1 MIDEITREE
10 GICVFSELLAEITD
24 LTQCKE
30 SIGAYLSNLSINS
43 VIVTIMMIFMI
54 LGAVDKAMG
63 NKRGYGAAFDEG
75 FQAMGP
81 LAIAMV
87 GVIAAA
93 PVLSM
98 VLRPIVGPIYE
109 LLGSSPSIF
118 ATTLLL
124 ADSGGYP
131 LAVELAGND
140 IVMGQFAGIIV
151 GCTMGCILLFDIP
164 VALTLIQKKDRPLLA
179 CGILVGVITAPI
191 GCFVGGIVMN
201 AMTEYSMDLGTM
213 FFSLLPVI
221 LVAIVLAAG
230 LWFKPIA
237 LMNGFAKF
245 GAFVTGLIAI
255 FVAIAVF
262 QYETGIRFPLFHLM
276 VEAGADG
283 VSPLANSVEIL
294 GDIAFVLIGAFPMV
308 EFIKRHFGGA
318 LAKVGSKLGMNE
330 AASAGVVA
338 TLANNIPTF
347 QMMKDMNPK
356 GKLMNVAFASCAA
369 FMFGD
374 HLGFVAGVNSNMIV
388 PMIFAKLACGL
399 SALFL
404 ANLLAPQLLSKA
416 EKAAEDA

>member
-1 MIDEITREE
+1 M
-10 GICVFSELLAEITD
+10 FSELLAEITD

-140 IVMGQFAGIIV
+140 VVMGQFAGIIV

-221 LVAIVLAAG
+221 LVAVVLAAG

-276 VEAGADG
+276 VDAGTDG
-283 VSPLANSVEIL
+283 VSPLANSIEIL

-330 AASAGVVA
+330 AASAGIVA

>member
-1 MIDEITREE
+1 M
-10 GICVFSELLAEITD
+10 FSELLREITD
-24 LTQCKE
+24 LTPWKE
-30 SIGAYLSNLSINS
+30 SIDAYISNLSINS
-43 VIVTIMMIFMI
+43 VIVTIMMIFML
-54 LGAVDKAMG
+54 LGAIDKARG

-98 VLRPIVGPIYE
+98 VLRPIVGPIYQM
-109 LLGSSPSIF
+109 LGSSPSIF

-124 ADSGGYP
+124 ADAGGYP
-131 LAVELAGND
+131 LAVELAGEN

-201 AMTEYSMDLGTM
+201 VMTDYSMHLGTM
-213 FFSLLPVI
+213 LLSLLPVI
-221 LVAIVLAAG
+221 LVAVVLAAG

-283 VSPLANSVEIL
+283 VLPLANSIEIL
-294 GDIAFVLIGAFPMV
+294 GDIAFVLLGAFPMV
-308 EFIKRHFGGA
+308 EFIKRHCGGA
-318 LAKVGSKLGMNE
+318 LAKVGGKLGMNE
-330 AASAGVVA
+330 TASAGIVA

-374 HLGFVAGVNSNMIV
+374 HLGFVAGVNADMIV

-399 SALFL
+399 SALAL

-416 EKAAEDA
+416 QKAAEND

>member
-1 MIDEITREE
+1 M
-10 GICVFSELLAEITD
+10 FSELLAEITD

-30 SIGAYLSNLSINS
+30 SIGTYLSNLSINS

-140 IVMGQFAGIIV
+140 VVMGQFAGIIV

-318 LAKVGSKLGMNE
+318 LAKVGNKLGMNE
-330 AASAGVVA
+330 AASAGIVA

>member
-1 MIDEITREE
+1 M
-10 GICVFSELLAEITD
+10 FSELLREITD
-24 LTQCKE
+24 LTPWKE
-30 SIGAYLSNLSINS
+30 SIDAYISNLSINS
-43 VIVTIMMIFMI
+43 VIVTVMMIFML
-54 LGAVDKAMG
+54 LGAIDKARG
-63 NKRGYGAAFDEG
+63 NKHGYGAAFDEG

-98 VLRPIVGPIYE
+98 VLRPIVGPIYQM
-109 LLGSSPSIF
+109 LGSSPSIF

-124 ADSGGYP
+124 ADAGGYP
-131 LAVELAGND
+131 LAVELAGEN

-179 CGILVGVITAPI
+179 CGILVGVITVPI

-201 AMTEYSMDLGTM
+201 AMTDYSMHLGAM
-213 FFSLLPVI
+213 LLSLLPVI
-221 LVAIVLAAG
+221 LVAVVLAAG

-283 VSPLANSVEIL
+283 VSPLANSIEIL
-294 GDIAFVLIGAFPMV
+294 GDIAFVLLGAFPMV
-308 EFIKRHFGGA
+308 EFIKRHCGGA
-318 LAKVGSKLGMNE
+318 LAKIGSKLGMNE
-330 AASAGVVA
+330 TASAGIVA

-374 HLGFVAGVNSNMIV
+374 HLGFVAGVNADMIV

-416 EKAAEDA
+416 QKAAEND

>member
-1 MIDEITREE
+1 M
-10 GICVFSELLAEITD
+10 FSELLREITD
-24 LTQCKE
+24 LTPWKE
-30 SIGAYLSNLSINS
+30 SIDAYISNLSINS
-43 VIVTIMMIFMI
+43 VIVTVMMIFML
-54 LGAVDKAMG
+54 LGAIDKARG
-63 NKRGYGAAFDEG
+63 NKHGYGAAFDEG

-98 VLRPIVGPIYE
+98 VLRPIVGPIYQM
-109 LLGSSPSIF
+109 LGSSPSIF

-124 ADSGGYP
+124 ADAGGYP
-131 LAVELAGND
+131 LAVELAGEN

-201 AMTEYSMDLGTM
+201 VMTDYSMHLGTM
-213 FFSLLPVI
+213 LLSLLPVI
-221 LVAIVLAAG
+221 MVAVVLAAG

-283 VSPLANSVEIL
+283 VSPLANSIEIL
-294 GDIAFVLIGAFPMV
+294 GDIAFVLLGAFPMV
-308 EFIKRHFGGA
+308 EFIKRHCGGA
-318 LAKVGSKLGMNE
+318 LAKVGEKLGMNE
-330 AASAGVVA
+330 TASAGIVA

-374 HLGFVAGVNSNMIV
+374 HLGFVAGVNADMIV

-399 SALFL
+399 SALAL

-416 EKAAEDA
+416 QKAAEND

>member
-1 MIDEITREE
+1 M
-10 GICVFSELLAEITD
+10 FSELLREITD
-24 LTQCKE
+24 LTPWKE
-30 SIGAYLSNLSINS
+30 SIDAYISNLSINS
-43 VIVTIMMIFMI
+43 VIVTVMMIFML
-54 LGAVDKAMG
+54 LGAIDKARG
-63 NKRGYGAAFDEG
+63 NKHGYGAAFDEG

-98 VLRPIVGPIYE
+98 VLRPIVGPIYQM
-109 LLGSSPSIF
+109 LGSSPSIF

-124 ADSGGYP
+124 ADAGGYP
-131 LAVELAGND
+131 LAVELAGEN

-201 AMTEYSMDLGTM
+201 VMTDYSMHLGTM
-213 FFSLLPVI
+213 LLSLLPGI
-221 LVAIVLAAG
+221 LVAVVLAAG

-283 VSPLANSVEIL
+283 VSPLANSIEIL
-294 GDIAFVLIGAFPMV
+294 GDIAFVLLGAFPMV
-308 EFIKRHFGGA
+308 EFIKRHCGGA
-318 LAKVGSKLGMNE
+318 LAKVGEKLGMNE
-330 AASAGVVA
+330 TASAGIVA

-374 HLGFVAGVNSNMIV
+374 HLGFVAGVNADMIV

-399 SALFL
+399 SALAL

-416 EKAAEDA
+416 QKAAEND

>member
-1 MIDEITREE
+1 M
-10 GICVFSELLAEITD
+10 FSELLREITD
-24 LTQCKE
+24 LTPWKE
-30 SIGAYLSNLSINS
+30 SIDAYISNLSINS
-43 VIVTIMMIFMI
+43 VIVTIMMIFML
-54 LGAVDKAMG
+54 LGAIDKARG

-98 VLRPIVGPIYE
+98 VLRPIVGPIYQM
-109 LLGSSPSIF
+109 LGSSPSIF

-124 ADSGGYP
+124 ADAGGYP
-131 LAVELAGND
+131 LAVELAGEN

-179 CGILVGVITAPI
+179 CGILVGVITASI

-201 AMTEYSMDLGTM
+201 VMTDYSMHLGTM
-213 FFSLLPVI
+213 LLSLLPVI
-221 LVAIVLAAG
+221 LVAVVLAAG

-262 QYETGIRFPLFHLM
+262 QYETGIRLPLFHLM

-283 VSPLANSVEIL
+283 ISPLENSIEIL
-294 GDIAFVLIGAFPMV
+294 GDIAFVLLGAFPMV
-308 EFIKRHFGGA
+308 EFIKRHCGGA

-330 AASAGVVA
+330 TASAGIVA

-374 HLGFVAGVNSNMIV
+374 HLGFVAGVNADMIV

-399 SALFL
+399 SALAL

-416 EKAAEDA
+416 QKAAEND

>member
-1 MIDEITREE
+1 M
-10 GICVFSELLAEITD
+10 FLELLREITD
-24 LTQCKE
+24 LTPWKE
-30 SIGAYLSNLSINS
+30 SIDAYISNLSINS
-43 VIVTIMMIFMI
+43 VIVTVMMIFML
-54 LGAVDKAMG
+54 LGAIDKARG

-98 VLRPIVGPIYE
+98 VLHPIVGPIYQM
-109 LLGSSPSIF
+109 LGSSPSIF

-124 ADSGGYP
+124 ADAGGYP
-131 LAVELAGND
+131 LAVELAGEN

-201 AMTEYSMDLGTM
+201 VMTDYSMHLGTM
-213 FFSLLPVI
+213 LLSLLPVI
-221 LVAIVLAAG
+221 LVAVVLAAG

-283 VSPLANSVEIL
+283 VSPLANSIEIL
-294 GDIAFVLIGAFPMV
+294 GDIAFVLLGAFPMV
-308 EFIKRHFGGA
+308 EFIKRHCGGA
-318 LAKVGSKLGMNE
+318 LAKVGGKLGMNE
-330 AASAGVVA
+330 TASAGIVA

-374 HLGFVAGVNSNMIV
+374 HLGFVAGVNADMIV

-399 SALFL
+399 SALAL

-416 EKAAEDA
+416 QKAAEND

>member
-1 MIDEITREE
+1 M
-10 GICVFSELLAEITD
+10 FSELLREITD
-24 LTQCKE
+24 LTPWKE
-30 SIGAYLSNLSINS
+30 SIDAYISNLSINS
-43 VIVTIMMIFMI
+43 VIVTIMMIFML
-54 LGAVDKAMG
+54 LGAIDKAQG

-98 VLRPIVGPIYE
+98 VLRPIVGPIYQM
-109 LLGSSPSIF
+109 LGSSPSIF

-124 ADSGGYP
+124 ADAGGYP
-131 LAVELAGND
+131 LAVELAGEN

-201 AMTEYSMDLGTM
+201 VMTDYSMHLGTM
-213 FFSLLPVI
+213 LLSLLPVI
-221 LVAIVLAAG
+221 LVAVVLAAG

-262 QYETGIRFPLFHLM
+262 QYETGIRLPLFHLM

-283 VSPLANSVEIL
+283 VSPLANSIEIL
-294 GDIAFVLIGAFPMV
+294 GDIAFVLLGAFPMV
-308 EFIKRHFGGA
+308 EFIKRHCGGA
-318 LAKVGSKLGMNE
+318 LAKVGGKLGMNE
-330 AASAGVVA
+330 TASAGIVA

-374 HLGFVAGVNSNMIV
+374 HLGFVAGVNADMIV

-399 SALFL
+399 SALAL

-416 EKAAEDA
+416 QKAAEND

>member
-1 MIDEITREE
+1 M
-10 GICVFSELLAEITD
+10 FSELLREITD
-24 LTQCKE
+24 LTPWKE
-30 SIGAYLSNLSINS
+30 SIDAYISKLSINS
-43 VIVTIMMIFMI
+43 VIVTVMMIFML
-54 LGAVDKAMG
+54 LGAIDKARG
-63 NKRGYGAAFDEG
+63 NKHGYGAAFDEG

-98 VLRPIVGPIYE
+98 VLRPIVGPIYQM
-109 LLGSSPSIF
+109 LGSSPSIF

-124 ADSGGYP
+124 ADAGGYP
-131 LAVELAGND
+131 LAVELAGEN

-201 AMTEYSMDLGTM
+201 VMTDYSMHLGTM
-213 FFSLLPVI
+213 LLSLLPVI
-221 LVAIVLAAG
+221 LVAVVLAAG

-283 VSPLANSVEIL
+283 VSPLANSIESL
-294 GDIAFVLIGAFPMV
+294 GDIAFVLLGAFPMV
-308 EFIKRHFGGA
+308 EFIKRHCGGA
-318 LAKVGSKLGMNE
+318 LAKVGGKLGMNE
-330 AASAGVVA
+330 TASAGIVA

-374 HLGFVAGVNSNMIV
+374 HLGFVAGVNADMIV

-399 SALFL
+399 SALAL

-416 EKAAEDA
+416 QKAAEND